1 MATTQPSRAV
11 AKRSLDTALMPPPPP
26 SKRIKRPTT
35 VLEEDEYTRGLSHI
49 IARDFFPGLLETEA
63 QEEYLDALESKDK
76 EWINDAGMRMRE
88 AMTPR
93 RDDRR
98 GRRGA
103 SLTPSLHKGAT
114 FETPRGWAG
123 DTPTSVAGIDVSR
136 EEENQKP
143 KVDLSLSLT
152 AFQAKYTSED
162 NESFNTSLDKQNTKR
177 AEKYSWLYNGNQI
190 PTARQIAWRNRD
202 AKLLED
208 AVRERTDHDRE
219 GKNENTH
226 GSDGPPSASNTTALT
241 TRPSRPAMPL
251 HRPSAPRNGLMFIPA
266 DLDPSIPSR
275 AATAAAASNAP
286 PKSVSHAS
294 TRFAASVDPDN
305 QATVPAS
312 PSLSAIDDAI
322 RGRPRD
328 ATESEAGYSG
338 AETPRVA
345 GWAFV
350 DAEPTEAEL
359 RVARGE
365 VVLGDKSGDGRGEG
379 EEQEEKEGGLELL
392 RRLHGG
398 EKEEGKNP
406 FTIHTTS
413 KREDLHHRIVE
424 KQNAQK
430 RSAGVGGRLAEVLG
444 GKTPGG
450 LTSGATPRFASAAG
464 VKARAQ
470 GALTPAGE
478 RLLRTVGTPKRG
490 GLFGGERKKGEASN
504 AWTPT
509 PRVRKKA
516 AG

>member
-1 MATTQPSRAV
+1 MTTTQPSQAV

-26 SKRIKRPTT
+26 PKRIKRPTT

-63 QEEYLDALESKDK
+63 QEEYLDALESKDR

-93 RDDRR
+93 RDGQK
-98 GRRGA
+98 GRRGT
-103 SLTPSLHKGAT
+103 SMTPSTDRGAT
-114 FETPRGWAG
+114 FRTPRNWEG
-123 DTPTSVAGIDVSR
+123 DTPVSVAGTDASR
-136 EEENQKP
+136 EEDQKP

-208 AVRERTDHDRE
+208 TRRERTNHDRE
-219 GKNENTH
+219 NRNMH
-226 GSDGPPSASNTTALT
+226 AIDDHPSASSATALT
-241 TRPSRPAMPL
+241 TRASRPAMPL

-266 DLDPSIPSR
+266 DLPSSIPSR
-275 AATAAAASNAP
+275 AETAAAASNAP

-294 TRFAASVDPDN
+294 TRFAAPVDPN
-305 QATVPAS
+305 QETVPPS

-328 ATESEAGYSG
+328 ATDSEAGYSG

-359 RVARGE
+359 R
-365 VVLGDKSGDGRGEG
+365 
-379 EEQEEKEGGLELL
+379 EEEGGLELL
-392 RRLHGG
+392 RKLHGG

-430 RSAGVGGRLAEVLG
+430 RSAGMGGRLAEVLG

-450 LTSGATPRFASAAG
+450 LMPGATPRFASAAG
-464 VKARAQ
+464 VKGRAQ

-478 RLLRTVGTPKRG
+478 RLLRTVGTPKRE
-490 GLFGGERKKGEASN
+490 GLFGGERKKGETSN